1 MASKGPEMSSDGALH
16 APDDEPPGDG
26 GPLEAAHF
34 IMRALEDLGRLARR
48 HRHEMLVY
56 LIDMTHLETE
66 EILRR
71 GSRRRPSGG

>member
-1 MASKGPEMSSDGALH
+1 
-16 APDDEPPGDG
+16 
-26 GPLEAAHF
+26 
-34 IMRALEDLGRLARR
+34 MRALEDLGRLARR